1 MFRHKDTKISENEN
15 KEKGKNTNLIHIS
28 KLKYILHCRI
38 QNYNWTSFVGYVNNV
53 IINNY
58 EYVLIRTCGLLVKL
72 WALFKKFYVF
82 VQGGCAYKH

>member
-1 MFRHKDTKISENEN
+1 M
-15 KEKGKNTNLIHIS
+15 
-28 KLKYILHCRI
+28 

-53 IINNY
+53 IINNHGF
-58 EYVLIRTCGLLVKL
+58 VLIRTCGLLVKL